1 MPKKNIKLLIIS
13 LCFTAYNINAQ
24 NYIKLNEYSNVAEQL
39 YYINSDPISNILK
52 SLISEFTDDY
62 SKVVFADN
70 FWNTARSLLKTIDN
84 DSVFIEQIETFE
96 NSNNNAIKAIVS
108 PYVEHI
114 PVIYES
120 IGIDGDKIN
129 LSGAIFIPKAS
140 QIKKL
145 ILILHPT
152 IGANREA
159 PSQTYCLES
168 IFALTDAVVI
178 MPDYIGYGITN
189 NSIHPYLCSK
199 LTAKN
204 AIDLLLATIPYL
216 KYRGLNT
223 CNNLVSIIGYSQGG
237 AAAVAVQQ
245 MIESSDKIDITIEE
259 TFAGAGPYDPAATY
273 DFCVSNDKTNI
284 PCAIPMLIQGM
295 NISEHLNLPYERL
308 FKDTLLNNYNNWIN
322 SKQYSILAIN
332 NLMHTTK
339 ISDIITPLAMNKYKS
354 PTNLLYKALCIN
366 SVMDYTPKSSLYL
379 FHSTDDDM
387 VPFINSEMLKK
398 SLKQKDANDVM
409 YDFASYGGHIEAAL
423 IFYQKV
429 FNMLK

>member
-1 MPKKNIKLLIIS
+1 MSTVSIKLLIIS
-13 LCFTAYNINAQ
+13 LCFTTYTISAK
-24 NYIKLNEYSNVAEQL
+24 NYINLNEYSNETKQFN
-39 YYINSDPISNILK
+39 YINSDPISSLFK
-52 SLISEFTDDY
+52 SLASEFIDDY
-62 SKVVFADN
+62 SKVVCADN
-70 FWNTARSLLKTIDN
+70 FWNTARTLLKTIDN
-84 DSVFIEQIETFE
+84 DSVSIEQIETFE
-96 NSNNNAIKAIVS
+96 NSNNSVINAIVS

-120 IGIDGDKIN
+120 TGTDGEKIN

-145 ILILHPT
+145 VLILHPT
-152 IGANREA
+152 IGADREA

-178 MPDYIGYGITN
+178 MPDYIGFGTTN
-189 NSIHPYLCSK
+189 SYIHPYLCSR

-204 AIDLLLATIPYL
+204 AIDLLLTTIPYL

-273 DFCVSNDKTNI
+273 DFCISNDKTNI

-295 NISEHLNLPYERL
+295 NISEHLNLPYESL
-308 FKDTLLNNYNNWIN
+308 FKNTLFNNYNNWIN

-332 NLMHTTK
+332 NLMQTTK
-339 ISDIITPLAMNKYKS
+339 ISDIITPLAMNKYKP
-354 PTNLLYKALCIN
+354 PTNLLYKALYLN
-366 SVMDYTPKSSLYL
+366 SVVDYTPKSHLYL

-387 VPFINSEMLKK
+387 VPFINSEILKK
-398 SLKQKDANDVM
+398 SLQHKDANNVK